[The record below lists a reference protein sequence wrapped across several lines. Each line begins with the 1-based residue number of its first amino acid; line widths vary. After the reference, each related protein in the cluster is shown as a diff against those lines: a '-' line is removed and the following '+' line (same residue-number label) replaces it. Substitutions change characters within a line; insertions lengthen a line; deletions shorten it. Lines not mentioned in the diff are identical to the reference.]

1 MNQSDKILDHLRGGP
16 ITPLQALNLYGC
28 FRLAAR
34 INELRKQGHNI
45 STKWIK
51 GEKKKHAQYQLMEG
65 RHEQTSIQFMVD
77 GGLQGGGTCL
87 VQQSNRIG
95 EEGN

>member
-1 MNQSDKILDHLRGGP
+1 
-16 ITPLQALNLYGC
+16 LYGC

-51 GEKKKHAQYQLMEG
+51 GEKKKHAQYQLMEDICV
-65 RHEQTSIQFMVD
+65 SSS
-77 GGLQGGGTCL
+77 GG
-87 VQQSNRIG
+87 N
-95 EEGN
+95 E